1 MATAELEQ
9 EIRETYRRYVDTRT
23 RIVAGE
29 LPWSA
34 LDAFFTDDA
43 VFCDPAWGRVEGI
56 DAIRAFLSESM
67 AGLEDWS
74 FPEQWTMV
82 EGHRL
87 VTQFSQQMGAKEDGS
102 SIECPGIS
110 ILYYA
115 GGGKFCFE
123 LDLMNMGQVNQA
135 LRDMA
140 WTPGEGF
147 HFPPKHPNYDTSLPE
162 KYRHLAEA

>member
-9 EIRETYRRYVDTRT
+9 EIRDTYRRYVETRT
-23 RIVAGE
+23 RIDAGE
-29 LPWSA
+29 QPWSS
-34 LDAFFTDDA
+34 LDAFFTEDA

-56 DAIRAFLSESM
+56 EAIREFLSESM
-67 AGLEDWS
+67 AGLEAWS

-87 VTQFSQQMGAKEDGS
+87 VTQFTQQMGANDDGTPV
-102 SIECPGIS
+102 ECPGVS

-135 LRDMA
+135 LRDMG
-140 WTPGEGF
+140 WKPGAGF
-147 HFPPKHPNYDTSLPE
+147 NFPPRHPNYDTSLPE
-162 KYRHLAEA
+162 KYRHLAGA